1 MATIRKNRRKFQAII
16 RKKGFPGQSKC
27 FTHRAD
33 AVAWASIIESEME
46 RGEFTDRSE
55 ADRSLFKDLL
65 EKYSKEV
72 TPRKKGAAQELTR
85 IRYWKRH
92 RLGKCAVS
100 KLRPS
105 DFGSWRDAEIKAGKA
120 ASTVRNGL
128 ILVSHFFNHCRKEW
142 GLPVKNPISDIW
154 MPKLPPGRDR
164 RYRDGEEF
172 RLMEAAA
179 RVDAFLAKAI
189 IVLTETGMRRGE
201 LTGMV
206 KDRLDIKRRVHRIPD
221 TKNSQPR
228 EVPLSPRAIETLSS
242 LPTFIDGKV
251 WPWSADVL
259 TRLFSD
265 AREIAGINDFHL
277 HDLRH
282 EAISRLARI
291 YPIHE
296 LARITGHKTLN
307 QLMRYYHPTADE
319 LAERLARA

>member
-1 MATIRKNRRKFQAII
+1 
-16 RKKGFPGQSKC
+16 
-27 FTHRAD
+27 
-33 AVAWASIIESEME
+33 ME

-164 RYRDGEEF
+164 RLIDDEEA
-172 RLMEAAA
+172 RLLTAASGIDPTLPHVIRFA
-179 RVDAFLAKAI
+179 L
-189 IVLTETGMRRGE
+189 ETAMRRGE
-201 LTGMV
+201 IVLM
-206 KDRLDIKRRVHRIPD
+206 RREHIRKTYVHIPD
-221 TKNSQPR
+221 TKNTDKR
-228 EVPLSPRAIETLSS
+228 DVPLSRIAREVLETIPAKQL
-242 LPTFIDGKV
+242 DGQV
-251 WPWSADVL
+251 WPWSADQV
-259 TRLFSD
+259 TRLF
-265 AREIAGINDFHL
+265 AEAVTKAGVVDLTF

-282 EAISRLARI
+282 EATSRLARI
-291 YPIHE
+291 YPVHE
-296 LARITGHKTLN
+296 LARITGHKTL
-307 QLMRYYHPTADE
+307 QMILRYYHPTADE